1 MTILIIIL
9 VIIAIPLIIA
19 LFVKKEYKVVRE
31 VVIHKP
37 VTEVFDYIK
46 HLKNQGSYSKWAMMD
61 PNMKKTFT
69 GTDAKIGFISAWESE
84 DKNVGV
90 GEQEIIKI
98 TENERI
104 EFELRFHKPFKA
116 VHMAYMT
123 TGKISEDQTKV
134 QWGFEGDMKYP
145 MNLMLL
151 FMNFDKMI
159 GGDLETGL
167 NRLKINL
174 ES

>member
-1 MTILIIIL
+1 MTILIIVL
-9 VIIAIPLIIA
+9 VIIAIPFIIA

-31 VVIHKP
+31 VVIHKS

-46 HLKNQGSYSKWAMMD
+46 HLKNQDSYSKWAMMD

-69 GTDAKIGFISAWESE
+69 GTDAKVGFISAWESE

-116 VHMAYMT
+116 VHLAYMT
-123 TGKISEDQTKV
+123 TEKISEDQTKV

-167 NRLKINL
+167 SRLKVNL